1 MAGVISTLI
10 SLAPFILDL
19 LFGEGKKN
27 RKINPSN
34 IKMDKALLMSG
45 GAYPRRKDYT
55 DEKAF
60 YEDYAKEYAKY
71 ALRASANPWVLF
83 LEKSGFYDRM
93 KQEIDKLRDEY
104 EKMKKD
110 AGIVEVKKDSINPR
124 VINALST
131 KKSKQLDKFKAA
143 KYILEQIA
151 SDEPNP
157 IREEFAR
164 LLEKEYEKVGK
175 MGFTQDDTDKIFT
188 RVFSKLTRA
197 IESAEKDLERYK
209 PKPPPQP
216 QPPPEVA
223 IAKGYPRPS
232 YKVLAKQLARK
243 YGFRLPR
250 SARKH
255 GKT

>member
-1 MAGVISTLI
+1 
-10 SLAPFILDL
+10 
-19 LFGEGKKN
+19 
-27 RKINPSN
+27 
-34 IKMDKALLMSG
+34 MSG
-45 GAYPRRKDYT
+45 GAYPRKKDYT

-93 KQEIDKLRDEY
+93 KKEIDRLRDEY

-110 AGIVEVKKDSINPR
+110 AGIVEVKRDRINPR

-131 KKSKQLDKFKAA
+131 KKSKQLGKFNAA
-143 KYILEQIA
+143 KHILEQIA

-164 LLEKEYEKVGK
+164 LLEKEYEKAEK
-175 MGFTQDDTDKIFT
+175 MGFSQDDTNKVFE
-188 RVFSKLTRA
+188 RVFGKLTRA
-197 IESAEKDLERYK
+197 IESAQKDLERYK
-209 PKPPPQP
+209 APPTPIQP
-216 QPPPEVA
+216 VQPAQPEVEV
-223 IAKGYPRPS
+223 AKGYPRPS

-255 GKT
+255 GKTWKEIYMDLTTGLK